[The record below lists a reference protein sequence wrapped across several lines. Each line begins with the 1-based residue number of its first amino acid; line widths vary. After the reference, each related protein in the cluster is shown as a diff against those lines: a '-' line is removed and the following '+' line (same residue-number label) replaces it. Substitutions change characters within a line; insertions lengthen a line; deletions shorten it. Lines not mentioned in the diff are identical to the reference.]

1 MDFTLSSEQ
10 QMIYEYG
17 GNLAQKFDHKY
28 WMELARQRVFPTDMW
43 TQLASDGFAG
53 VMVPEE
59 YGGGGLGLLEM
70 ELLIEGMSDHGI
82 PLLMMVVG
90 PTMALGH
97 IAKHGSDEQKSR
109 WLPDACSGKTMF
121 CFAITEPN
129 AGSNSMKIQ
138 TLAKPDGNRFKLNGN
153 KVFITGADVSDY
165 CVVVAR
171 TTPHDQVTKK
181 TDGFTLFVVDL
192 KAKGVAMNELEMSIV
207 APEKQ
212 FALFFDDVDVGPEH
226 VIGEV
231 GDGFRTLFDLLNPER
246 VTVAALACGIGRF
259 ALNQAVEYA
268 SERSVFN
275 DVPIGSYQGVQHPL
289 AAAKTQIE
297 LSSLMARQAA
307 WLFDQGEPAGPQSN
321 MAKYAAAEAGCQA
334 VEAALQA
341 HGGNGFTNDY
351 GLYDLYSMAR
361 LMRTAPINREL
372 ILNYI
377 SEHVMG
383 LPRSY

>member
-1 MDFTLSSEQ
+1 LDFTLSSEQ
-10 QMIYEYG
+10 QMIYDYG

-28 WMELARQRVFPTDMW
+28 WLELARQRQFPRDMW
-43 TQLASDGFAG
+43 QQMSDDGFTG
-53 VMVPEE
+53 LMVPEA

-97 IAKHGSDEQKSR
+97 IAKHGTEEQKSR
-109 WLPDACSGKTMF
+109 WLPDACSGKTIF

-138 TLAKPDGNRFKLNGN
+138 SVAKPNGDRFLLNGS
-153 KVFITGADVSDY
+153 KVFITGVDVSDY

-171 TTPHDQVTKK
+171 TKPHDQVKKK
-181 TDGFTLFVVDL
+181 TDGFTMFVVDL
-192 KAKGVAMNELEMSIV
+192 KAKGVSYTALDMSIV
-207 APEKQ
+207 APEQQ
-212 FALFFDDVDVGPEH
+212 FSLYFDDVDLGADS

-231 GDGFRTLFDLLNPER
+231 DDGFRTLFDLLNPER
-246 VTVAALACGIGRF
+246 VTVGALSCGIGRF
-259 ALNQAVEYA
+259 ALNKAVEYA
-268 SERSVFN
+268 GERKVFN
-275 DVPIGSYQGVQHPL
+275 DAPIGSYQGVQHPL

-297 LSSLMARQAA
+297 LSSLMTRQAA
-307 WLFDQGEPAGPQSN
+307 WLYDQGEAAGPAAN

-334 VEAALQA
+334 VEAALQT
-341 HGGNGFTNDY
+341 HGGNGFTHDY
-351 GLYDLYSMAR
+351 GLYDLYSLAR